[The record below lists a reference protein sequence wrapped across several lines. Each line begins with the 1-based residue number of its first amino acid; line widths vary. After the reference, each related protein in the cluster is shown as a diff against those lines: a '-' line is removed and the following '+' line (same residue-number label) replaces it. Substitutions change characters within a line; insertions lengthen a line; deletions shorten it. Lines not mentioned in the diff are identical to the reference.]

1 MKYFALIAIAL
12 ILFGSASIPLHHASA
27 APTPSVQLSEA
38 EEQENENDT
47 RERPSTVSPTPAPTV
62 NQKNTVTPT
71 NSTNVV
77 TPTTNVNTVVPVRT
91 LSVSTNFPWAWMVI
105 RASGIASFLLL
116 ALITV
121 LGTMLT
127 TGLFFRIASPS
138 TAWSIH
144 RAVASALLISVL
156 THVVSLLLDNF
167 IGMRLIDVLIPF
179 ASRFRPL
186 FVALGVIGFYLL
198 LLILG
203 SSLYMMQKYA
213 RFWRIVHYLGFVMF
227 VNIFLHGIFT
237 GTDTKQWWMQA
248 IYWTAGIVVGLFSA
262 YRVIWKIRT
271 PATKRARA
279 TSAR

>member
-262 YRVIWKIRT
+262 YRLIWKIRT
-271 PATKRARA
+271 PAAERIQPIQN
-279 TSAR
+279 